1 MNIKLKSVVYDEPTN
16 SVCATWVNV
25 ITPSHDVPEF
35 TAPDTEDK
43 DGNVIPG
50 KVTPAHTVPAVE
62 VNAKCHSYHE
72 TQMDWLEADL
82 GADLPAYA
90 GLIVLVRSKI
100 VPPTAAEIAEQ
111 FAALKAAKNVQ
122 INEWRAQANQTSFT
136 HLGKTIACDA
146 LSRSDIDAVAGS
158 ISLTGVFP
166 AGFPGAWKA
175 TDNSYLM
182 LPNVAAFKAMY
193 SSMTLQGTANFGHSQ
208 TLKADLSEASTVE
221 QVNAVTWS

>member
-1 MNIKLKSVVYDEPTN
+1 MTLKSVIHDVPTN
-16 SVCATWVNV
+16 SVEATWVEV
-25 ITPSHDVPEF
+25 ITPAYDVPES

-50 KVTPAHTVPAVE
+50 KVTPAHTIPAVE
-62 VNAKCHSYHE
+62 VNVKCHSYHE
-72 TQMDWLEADL
+72 TQMDMLEADL
-82 GADLPAYA
+82 GDDAADHADLIA
-90 GLIVLVRSKI
+90 LVRSRI

-158 ISLTGVFP
+158 ISLTGAFP

-175 TDNSYLM
+175 MDNSYIM
-182 LPNVAAFKAMY
+182 LPDTDAFKAMY
-193 SSMTLQGTANFGHSQ
+193 SSMTLQGTVNFGHSQ
-208 TLKADLSEASTVE
+208 TLKADLSAATTVE